1 MVSLKVIVSLLAA
14 VSILSSALFA
24 EKIVVHKKDIL
35 KKVIKVEG
43 MTCVGCEVSLENAL
57 KGVKGVLKVKASSQ
71 TDTADIEFDKTKT
84 NMQEIKKVISKKGYD
99 PE

>member
-14 VSILSSALFA
+14 VSILSSSLFA